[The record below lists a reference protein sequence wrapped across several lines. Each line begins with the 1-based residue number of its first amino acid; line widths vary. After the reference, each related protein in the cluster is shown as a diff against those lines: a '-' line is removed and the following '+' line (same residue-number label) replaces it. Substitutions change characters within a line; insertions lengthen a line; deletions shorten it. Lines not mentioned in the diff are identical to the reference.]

1 MNKVTDK
8 KYMGIVFIIFSAFCF
23 ALMSLFVKLAG
34 DLPSMQKSFF
44 RNLIALIF
52 AFFILI
58 RDREKM
64 KVLNKEEL
72 KYLILRSTF
81 GTIGIL
87 CNFYAVDNL
96 VLSDASMLNKMSPF
110 FVILFSYFLLKEKIT
125 TFQTV
130 AVIISFIGSLFIIKP
145 SFEISEFFPSFIGL
159 MGGLTAGVAYTM
171 VRKLGNLGVKGS
183 FIVFFFSSFSCVALL
198 PYMIFNY
205 VSMSFEQLLFL
216 LLAGLSAT
224 GGQFGITFAYH
235 YAPAREIS
243 IYDYSQ
249 ILFSSIFGVIIF
261 GQIPDKYSVFG
272 YIIIIGMAIL
282 MYFYNNKKIKIG

>member
-1 MNKVTDK
+1 MKKTINK
-8 KYMGIVFIIFSAFCF
+8 KYMGIIFITFSAFCF

-44 RNLIALIF
+44 RNLVALVFALI
-52 AFFILI
+52 ILL
-58 RDREKM
+58 RDKDS
-64 KVLNKEEL
+64 KISLNKEKL
-72 KYLILRSTF
+72 KYLILRSAF

-125 TFQTV
+125 PFQTI
-130 AVIISFIGSLFIIKP
+130 AVIVSFIGSLFIIKP

-159 MGGLTAGVAYTM
+159 MGGLTAGIAYTM
-171 VRKLGNLGVKGS
+171 VRKLGNLGVNGS
-183 FIVFFFSSFSCVALL
+183 FIVFFFSSFSCITIL
-198 PYMIFNY
+198 PYMIFSY
-205 VSMSFEQLLFL
+205 TPMSIEQLLFL

-249 ILFSSIFGVIIF
+249 ILFSSIFGIIIF
-261 GQIPDKYSVFG
+261 GQLPDKYSLLG
-272 YIIIIGMAIL
+272 YLIIIGTAIS
-282 MYFYNNKKIKIG
+282 MYFYNNKKN